1 MKARLLVSLLLTIP
15 LAGTLVRSVPPPRTP
30 HLARS
35 AQRAA
40 LPRPLKAIL
49 DQFAKSYFAG
59 NIAAAADLARRGY
72 QQSRQTHQLH
82 LASHFLQNLAGCQL
96 ALHQYQEALRNFVA
110 ARQLA
115 ETAHDADTAAKIEI
129 NISSLYTQLGQI
141 DAALDAAAH
150 ASAALSAKEQTKLW
164 IHMATLRAAQDRMPQ
179 ALALF
184 AQGIAAADRA
194 RDLSTYTIGWN
205 DLGEEYLKRRQFPRA
220 EHAFL
225 EAYRVRKLNHLPGLE
240 SCYRYLGLLRFEQGD
255 LPAASFLLDRAAA
268 FIARPGGL
276 VPDWEIY
283 YARGRVRLEQH
294 RLEPALDDLRIAARL
309 ARIWRRDA
317 PPDDATRIAAE
328 NSVQKVY
335 AAFIEAGG
343 QLYFETHRPALA
355 QETFQAAEANR
366 GASLRALLAEP
377 SGWRRRLPPPYWE
390 TLRRLESAEV
400 ELLRT
405 PRAPGLAE
413 HVQQLQ
419 GALVQW
425 ESQAGSNSGPER
437 PDLLAS
443 TRRTLRPDAAFFSF
457 HLAPA
462 HSYLWAVSRDRFSL
476 YRLPPG
482 PGIAALVDR
491 FSRNIRQ
498 GDPGAPAAGAQLFQI
513 LFGQLDPAFRNKPR
527 WLLALD
533 AQLFELPFSALP
545 VETHGAQPVYL
556 AERHTLQFISGA
568 AMLAPSVSGERPSTG
583 PFLAVADPVY
593 NTADPRWNGPRSA
606 SLFSFFTAR
615 AAQADSSAGLSLAR
629 LVGSAHEAAA
639 SAAAWGGRPILLEG
653 LAASRARLQSEL
665 ARRPAVLHFATH
677 MLRSSLSTRP
687 GLIAL
692 SLNSAGQNEVLG
704 PVEIATWNLHGLL
717 VSLSGCSSGSADV
730 LPATGLMGLT
740 RACQAAGAR
749 AVVASRW
756 STPDDTGAF
765 FLAFY
770 RALRADPSAGPA
782 LALQQAQV
790 QMLRSHTWRSS
801 PRYWSAYFV
810 TGNQQ

>member
-1 MKARLLVSLLLTIP
+1 M
-15 LAGTLVRSVPPPRTP
+15 VRSVPPPRTP
-30 HLARS
+30 SLVQY

-40 LPRPLKAIL
+40 FPNPLKATL
-49 DQFAKSYFAG
+49 AQFARSYFDG
-59 NIAAAADLARRGY
+59 HIAAAAGLARRGC
-72 QQSRQTHQLH
+72 QQASLAH
-82 LASHFLQNLAGCQL
+82 LPHWEARFLQNLAGCQL

-115 ETAHDADTAAKIEI
+115 EAARDPSTAGKIEI

-150 ASAALSAKEQTKLW
+150 AGAVLSASQRPQVW

-220 EHAFL
+220 ERAFL
-225 EAYRVRKLNHLPGLE
+225 EAYRVRKLNHLRGLE

-255 LPAASFLLDRAAA
+255 LPDASLLLNRAVA
-268 FIARPGGL
+268 FVRQPGGL

-283 YARGRVRLEQH
+283 YARGRVRFSQH
-294 RLEPALDDLRIAARL
+294 RLDPALDDLRIAVRL
-309 ARIWRRDA
+309 ARTWRRGA

-328 NSVQKVY
+328 NSIQKVY
-335 AAFIEAGG
+335 AALIDAGN

-355 QETFQAAEANR
+355 QETFESAEANR
-366 GASLRALLAEP
+366 AASLRALLAEP
-377 SGWRRRLPPPYWE
+377 AGWRRNLPPAYWE

-405 PRAPGLAE
+405 PGAPGLAD
-413 HVQQLQ
+413 HVRQLR
-419 GALVQW
+419 GALIQW
-425 ESQAGSNSGPER
+425 ESQAGSNTDREA
-437 PDLLAS
+437 PDLLAH
-443 TRRTLRPDAAFFSF
+443 TRRTLRADTAFFSF
-457 HLAPA
+457 YLAPA
-462 HSYLWAVSRDRFSL
+462 NSYLWAVSRECFSL

-482 PGIAALVDR
+482 PDIAALVDR
-491 FSRNIRQ
+491 FSRDVRR
-498 GDPGAPAAGAQLFQI
+498 GGADSQTAGAQLFQI

-533 AQLFELPFSALP
+533 AQLFELPLAALSAA
-545 VETHGAQPVYL
+545 TRAGQPVYL
-556 AERHTLQFISGA
+556 AERHTLQLISGA
-568 AMLAPSVSGERPSTG
+568 AMLAAPVPAAPSPTG
-583 PFLAVADPVY
+583 PFLAVADPIY
-593 NTADPRWNGPRSA
+593 NTADPRWNGPRST
-606 SLFSFFTAR
+606 SLFGLFTAR
-615 AAQADSSAGLSLAR
+615 AGQADATAGLPLAR

-639 SAAAWGGRPILLEG
+639 SAAAWGGRPVLLEG
-653 LAASRARLQSEL
+653 PAASRARLLREL
-665 ARRPAVLHFATH
+665 ALRPAVLHFATH
-677 MLRSSLSTRP
+677 MLRSSQSTRP
-687 GLIAL
+687 GLIVL
-692 SLNSAGQNEVLG
+692 SLNSAGQNEVLS
-704 PVEIATWNLHGLL
+704 PVEIATWNLHGAL

-749 AVVASRW
+749 AVLASRW
-756 STPDDTGAF
+756 STPDDTGAL
-765 FLAFY
+765 FLSFY
-770 RALRADPSAGPA
+770 RSLRADPSAGPA
-782 LALQQAQV
+782 AALRQAQV
-790 QMLRSHTWRSS
+790 DMLHSHTWRSN

-810 TGNQQ
+810 TGNRQ